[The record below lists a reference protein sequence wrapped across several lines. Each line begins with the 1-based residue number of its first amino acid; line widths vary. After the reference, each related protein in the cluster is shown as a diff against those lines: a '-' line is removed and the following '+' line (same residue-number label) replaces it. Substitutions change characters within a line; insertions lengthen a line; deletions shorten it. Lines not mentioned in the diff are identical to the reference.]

1 MSLHRAHT
9 DAPARPTRWPVA
21 AAFGL
26 VGSVVVAIIVMAFV
40 WPAATSQPQNLPVGI
55 SGPTDA
61 VTAVEDKLGEQDPAP
76 FDLHEV
82 DSREDAVAQIE
93 SRELYGAVLLGD
105 EPEVLIATAAS
116 PVAAQA
122 LRGVATQLQS
132 QIDTAAQTAL
142 TEQLTAI
149 VGALQSGQ
157 RPQLPEGAAGAPP
170 EIPTVTVTDVVPLA
184 EGDSTGAGLAASVF
198 PLVLGGMLGGILL
211 TLLVQ
216 GVVRRLVGLVV
227 FGIAAGALITLVM
240 QTWFGMLTGDWLL
253 NATVIGLG
261 VSATSALIIGL
272 AALMGPAGIGVGAVI
287 TMFIANP
294 IAGAAMPPQFL
305 PEPWG
310 AIGQFFVPGASATLL
325 RSVMYFPDA
334 STAPQW
340 IILGSWLVG
349 GVVLALIGHRRT
361 RAELTPP
368 ARQLEPVEP
377 TDPVTPAASLE
388 PAEPLVR

>member
-9 DAPARPTRWPVA
+9 DAPPRLTRWPIA

-26 VGSVVVAIIVMAFV
+26 LGSVIVAVIVMAFV
-40 WPAATSQPQNLPVGI
+40 WPAATSEPQNLPVGI

-61 VTAVEDKLGEQDPAP
+61 VTAVEDKLAEQDPAP
-76 FDLHEV
+76 FDLLEV
-82 DSREDAVAQIE
+82 DSRADAVSQIE
-93 SRELYGAVLLGD
+93 SRELYGAILLGD
-105 EPEVLIATAAS
+105 EPEVLTATAAS

-132 QIDTAAQTAL
+132 QIDAAAKTAL
-142 TEQLTAI
+142 TDQLAAI

-157 RPQLPEGAAGAPP
+157 RPQLPEGGAGAPP

-184 EGDSTGAGLAASVF
+184 DGDSTGAGLAASVF

-216 GVVRRLVGLVV
+216 GVVRRLIGLVV
-227 FGIAAGALITLVM
+227 FGVAAGALITLVM
-240 QTWFGMLTGDWLL
+240 QTWFGMLAGDWLL

-272 AALMGPAGIGVGAVI
+272 AALMGPAGIGVGAII

-340 IILGSWLVG
+340 IILGAWLVG
-349 GVVLALIGHRRT
+349 GIVLALIGHQRT

-368 ARQLEPVEP
+368 EGQLEPSEDAPVEREQE
-377 TDPVTPAASLE
+377 AA
-388 PAEPLVR
+388 PLAR